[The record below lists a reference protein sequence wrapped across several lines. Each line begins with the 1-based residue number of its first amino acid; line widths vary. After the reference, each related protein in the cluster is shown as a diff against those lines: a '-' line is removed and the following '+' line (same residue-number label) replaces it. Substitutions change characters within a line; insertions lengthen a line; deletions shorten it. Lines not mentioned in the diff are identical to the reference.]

1 MLAVGPERAALLI
14 NVRAEASRAAAP
26 VHRSSTPFSALSCQE
41 LRRSWSPGLAGVG
54 YVKRHVA
61 SAVAGP
67 GPPRLSNAGGAQAP
81 IVAAGGGSLGGAR
94 PPHAPA
100 VAVRLP
106 LRPDGVAE
114 HTDSDAASWAR
125 IASSLK
131 VPAADLLAAE

>member
-1 MLAVGPERAALLI
+1 LLAVGPERAALLI

-67 GPPRLSNAGGAQAP
+67 GPPRLSNAGEEYWLETDGEERK
-81 IVAAGGGSLGGAR
+81 LGEGF
-94 PPHAPA
+94 
-100 VAVRLP
+100 
-106 LRPDGVAE
+106 
-114 HTDSDAASWAR
+114 
-125 IASSLK
+125 II
-131 VPAADLLAAE
+131 